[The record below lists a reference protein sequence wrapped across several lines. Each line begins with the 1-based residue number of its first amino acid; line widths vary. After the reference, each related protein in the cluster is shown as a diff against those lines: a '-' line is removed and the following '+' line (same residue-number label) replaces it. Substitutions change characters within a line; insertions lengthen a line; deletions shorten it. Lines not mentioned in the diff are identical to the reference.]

1 MAESPIDDDQTAMI
15 TEQSS
20 ADLIES
26 IASDRPDTPELYLTG
41 VAVTNESA
49 KKAQTQSV
57 LNELTA
63 SNAIVDPIQTSSG
76 SVAYTF
82 GAGVGLGGVKPAR
95 LPPLIPRRKP
105 VDKKTIDNN
114 LMKAEVN
121 KQVCSQHVS
130 VSC

>member
-1 MAESPIDDDQTAMI
+1 MAESPVDDGQAAII

-20 ADLIES
+20 SDLIES
-26 IASDRPDTPELYLTG
+26 IASDRPVTPELCLTG
-41 VAVTNESA
+41 TAVTNESV

-57 LNELTA
+57 LDELTA
-63 SNAIVDPIQTSSG
+63 SNAIVNPIQTTSG
-76 SVAYTF
+76 AVAYTF

-95 LPPLIPRRKP
+95 LPPLMPRRKP

-121 KQVCSQHVS
+121 KQVCPYYASHRA
-130 VSC
+130 